1 MHERAERKNTEEEIS
16 NGEKKLDS
24 CAQKMGRKCQ
34 FSIITFK

>member
-1 MHERAERKNTEEEIS
+1 MHERAERKNTKEEIS
-16 NGEKKLDS
+16 NGEKKMDS